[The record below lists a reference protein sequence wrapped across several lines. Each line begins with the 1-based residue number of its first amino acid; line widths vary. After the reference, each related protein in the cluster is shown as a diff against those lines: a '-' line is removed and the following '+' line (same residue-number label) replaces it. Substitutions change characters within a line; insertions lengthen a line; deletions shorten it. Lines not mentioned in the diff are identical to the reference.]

1 MKIRTLLPILGLG
14 ALAPAMLAAAPA
26 AQSDPVPAGMLRYPD
41 VSSTHIV
48 FSYANDLWL
57 VSREGGVAMPLASPD
72 GQERF
77 PRFSPDG
84 QSIAF
89 VGNYEGNNDLY
100 TISVQGGV
108 ANRVTHHP
116 GTETLSDWMA
126 NGDLLFYRNGH
137 AGLARQ
143 ASIFT
148 VDQAGGMPEASA
160 GSLRNGVLGVGRRQ
174 VVGIHAAHA
183 RLPAPGS
190 ATAVDLAT
198 DIWLFNLEDN
208 SAEKITDWEGTDTQ
222 PMWWNNALYYLS
234 DQGEANRLNIWKYSP
249 RAKKHEQM
257 TFFKDN
263 DIRWPAVGPGYANQG
278 EIVFQL
284 GSDLVLLNL
293 KFNKLTTVE
302 VIVPG
307 DRPYLRPRT
316 VDASDY
322 IAGWDISPS
331 GKRAVVEARGDI
343 WTLPAEN
350 GVPRNLTATN
360 GVGERS
366 PSWSPD
372 GRWIAYFSDETGEYE
387 ICVKQSDGKGEVRQL
402 TNGGGVFKLG
412 QGWSPD
418 SKHLM
423 WLDCGGNLMLTTV
436 ETSETKQVD
445 GSPFGFWIGS
455 IQSASFSYD
464 SSWITY
470 SRSADDNAQTSI
482 WLYNI
487 ESGERHQVTS
497 GFFADGSPAFDRKG
511 EYLYFTSARNFQ
523 PSYSAIDSS
532 FIYENSNVLLAV
544 PLKADAERAWAP
556 EHDEESWDEDGAE
569 DDDSEDG
576 EEEATEESD
585 DEGDDDSESMGQVAD
600 DGITGTW
607 MGKLT
612 GDEFPPEGIDL
623 TVEMKLEGGNLSG
636 DMTTPMGTAKIDSG
650 SYDAATGEIKV
661 QAIADEGF
669 TIDLIGKVSGN
680 NMTGTGTIP
689 ALGAKLAFSL
699 ERQSS
704 GGSEGEEDG
713 KSDKKDEPVE
723 KVEIDLEGFEAR
735 AIQLPVSPGNFGNLA
750 VNNKNQLIYARRGE
764 NGGIKMFDISDDS
777 KSEKSVSAGFGFSMN
792 ADGSK
797 MILPRGGSAAIQNA
811 SAGASGK
818 TVPTGGMM
826 VRINPREEWKQVFT
840 DAWRI
845 FRDYFYD
852 PNIHGVDWQGV
863 HDHYAAMIDHCASR
877 EDVTFLI
884 GEMIAEANVGHA
896 YLRGNGDGAPA
907 GPRVN
912 VGMLGVDWEVHEGA
926 YRIATILRGAA
937 WDSDAISPL
946 GMPGVDVSEGDYVLA
961 VNGLPLSTDEDP
973 YAAFQ
978 GMASKEVVLTV
989 STKPSMDEE
998 ARDVIVKTMGSESTL
1013 RMRAW
1018 IEKNRKYVSDMT
1030 DGRVGYIYVPDTGL
1044 NGQNNLFRQF
1054 YGQSLKDALIIDER
1068 WNGGGQIPTRF
1079 IELLNRPATNYWA
1092 TRGQQDIHWPPDS
1105 HQGPKAM
1112 LINEDAG
1119 SGGDAFPHYF
1129 RQAGIG
1135 KLIGRR
1141 TWGGLVG
1148 ISGNPSLIDG
1158 GQISVPTFA
1167 FYDTDGTWGIEGHGV
1182 DPDIEVMD
1190 HPALMVEGG
1199 DPQLDAGIKHI
1210 LSELERNGYK
1220 KPSRPAYPDRSGL
1233 GITEEDK

>member
-1 MKIRTLLPILGLG
+1 MKIRTLLPLLGLG

-26 AQSDPVPAGMLRYPD
+26 AQGEPVPAGMLRYPD

-57 VSREGGVAMPLASPD
+57 VSREGGVAVPLASPD

-89 VGNYEGNNDLY
+89 SGNYEGNNDLY

-108 ANRVTHHP
+108 AQRVTHHP

-143 ASIFT
+143 ATIFT
-148 VDQAGGMPEASA
+148 VDQAGGMPQALPVPYGTVSA
-160 GSLRNGVLGVGRRQ
+160 ISEDGKWLAYTPRTRD
-174 VVGIHAAHA
+174 A
-183 RLPAPGS
+183 RTWKRYRGG
-190 ATAVDLAT
+190 LAT

-208 SAEKITDWEGTDTQ
+208 SAEKITSWEGTDTQ
-222 PMWWNNALYYLS
+222 PMWFGNALYYLS

-249 RAKKHEQM
+249 RAKKHEQL

-284 GSDLVLLNL
+284 GSDLMLLNL

-302 VIVPG
+302 VVVPG

-322 IAGWDISPS
+322 IADWNISPS

-350 GVPRNLTATN
+350 GVPRNLTATS
-360 GVGERS
+360 GVAERS

-372 GRWIAYFSDETGEYE
+372 GRWIAYFSDATGEYE
-387 ICVKQSDGKGEVRQL
+387 INLKQSDGKGEARQV

-418 SKHLM
+418 SKYLM
-423 WLDCGGNLMLTTV
+423 WLDCAGSLMLTEV
-436 ETSETKQVD
+436 ESGETKLVD
-445 GSPFGFWIGS
+445 DSPFGFWIGS
-455 IQSASFSYD
+455 IQSAGFSHD
-464 SSWITY
+464 SSWIAY

-497 GFFADGSPAFDRKG
+497 GFFADGSPTFDRKG
-511 EYLYFTSARNFQ
+511 DYLYFTSARNFQ

-532 FIYENSNVLLAV
+532 FIYEDSNVLLAV
-544 PLKADAERAWAP
+544 PLRADVERVWAP
-556 EHDEESWDEDGAE
+556 EHDEETWKE
-569 DDDSEDG
+569 DDADDEKDG
-576 EEEATEESD
+576 DDASTEESD
-585 DEGDDDSESMGQVAD
+585 DDDSDEAASASEQAAD
-600 DGITGTW
+600 DGISGTW
-607 MGKLT
+607 TGNLT
-612 GDEFPPEGIDL
+612 GDDMPPEGVDL
-623 TVEMKLEGGNLSG
+623 TVEMKLEGGKLSG
-636 DMTTPMGTAKIDSG
+636 SLVTPIGTATFENG
-650 SYDAATGEIKV
+650 SYDAATGELKV
-661 QAIADEGF
+661 QAVADEGF
-669 TIDLIGKVSGN
+669 TIDLVGKVSGN
-680 NMTGTGTIP
+680 SMTGTGTIP
-689 ALGAKLAFSL
+689 AFGAEIAFNLSRSAPASD
-699 ERQSS
+699 E
-704 GGSEGEEDG
+704 SEAKEGG
-713 KSDKKDEPVE
+713 KSGKKEEPIE

-764 NGGIKMFDISDDS
+764 NGGLKMFDLADDS

-797 MILPRGGSAAIQNA
+797 MILPRGGSAVIQNA

-818 TVPTGGMM
+818 NVPTGGMM
-826 VRINPREEWKQVFT
+826 VRIDPRAEWKQVFT

-852 PNIHGVDWQGV
+852 PQIHGVDWQGV

-896 YLRGNGDGAPA
+896 YLQGNGDGAPN

-946 GMPGVDVSEGDYVLA
+946 GMPGVDVAEGDYVLA
-961 VNGLPLSTDEDP
+961 VNGMPLSTDEDP

-978 GMASKEVVLTV
+978 GMANREVVLTV
-989 STKPSMDEE
+989 SSKPSMDEE
-998 ARDVIVKTMGSESTL
+998 AREVIVKAMGNESTL

-1018 IEKNRKYVSDMT
+1018 IEKNRKYVEEQT
-1030 DGRVGYIYVPDTGL
+1030 GGRVGYIYVPDTGL

-1092 TRGQQDIHWPPDS
+1092 TRGRQDIHWPPDS

-1158 GQISVPTFA
+1158 GRISVPTFA

-1190 HPALMVEGG
+1190 HPSLMVDGG

-1210 LSELERNGYK
+1210 LDELERNGYQ
-1220 KPSRPAYPDRSGL
+1220 KPRRPAYPDRSGL